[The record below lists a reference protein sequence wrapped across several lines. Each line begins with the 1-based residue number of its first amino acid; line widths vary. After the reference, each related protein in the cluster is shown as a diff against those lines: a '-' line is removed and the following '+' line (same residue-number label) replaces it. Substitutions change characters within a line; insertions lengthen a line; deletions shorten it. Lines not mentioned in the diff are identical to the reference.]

1 MQILQCPNNRGGNQ
15 RVRRFLNSFLFFPLT
30 FLDEVIG
37 WWSSKIQQQVLHW
50 GKFWVLDLLSKRRE
64 PFGYWSNNLHNNI
77 RQGPTNM
84 SILSTREIIKTTQ
97 KTLKE
102 SSYIRRD
109 QTHNFRIHIL
119 RMISILWK
127 STKSDE
133 EIAKKSMGEESSKPK
148 PNCAPA
154 ARERERESER
164 EREFPTETHAP
175 Q

>member
-119 RMISILWK
+119 RMISIL
-127 STKSDE
+127 
-133 EIAKKSMGEESSKPK
+133 
-148 PNCAPA
+148 
-154 ARERERESER
+154 
-164 EREFPTETHAP
+164 
-175 Q
+175 